1 MLILYFLCKE
11 CFFNRRSQ
19 DKVAQMVENN
29 LVAGSIL
36 DDDIMEQQKSRKKK
50 KKVRYPHQ

>member
-1 MLILYFLCKE
+1 MLILYFLFKE

-36 DDDIMEQQKSRKKK
+36 DIDVMEQQKSRKKK
-50 KKVRYPHQ
+50 KVRYPHQ